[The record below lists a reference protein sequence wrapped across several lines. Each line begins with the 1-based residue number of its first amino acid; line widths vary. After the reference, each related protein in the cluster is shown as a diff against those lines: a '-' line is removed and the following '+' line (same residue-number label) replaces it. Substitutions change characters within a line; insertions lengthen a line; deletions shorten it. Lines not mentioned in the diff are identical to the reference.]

1 MLRIR
6 ISGRK
11 FRIPT
16 HWEDITLAQCAW
28 LHHKVNE
35 QSPALLDYYRSF
47 ASDVAPEPYA
57 NIDELTRFTS
67 EVIGY
72 FAGIPVDLMLQTW
85 NNDIMT
91 LSMAVLP
98 RFVVGVLGI
107 VDYPVTGISSFRYKG
122 RRYIMPKSGA
132 DISGE
137 LTPLSGVTAI
147 EFCLLS
153 DIVSAGNM
161 AMAPLAVAIMCR
173 RKGEQYSEEIA
184 QKRAALF
191 GSIPASVFW
200 ELWTLASGA
209 HQYLRN
215 AFPNCYGKAGEGES
229 AEKSEPAVWSDTL
242 VGLAADKPSELDN
255 LQRMNAYDFVHLLSE
270 NIKRRTEEWKMK
282 TVLASCG
289 VR

>member
-6 ISGRK
+6 IAGRK

-28 LHHKVNE
+28 LYHKVNE

-47 ASDVAPEPYA
+47 ASDMAPEPYA
-57 NIDELTRFTS
+57 DIDDLTRFTS

-72 FAGIPVDLMLQTW
+72 FADIPVDLMLQIR

-91 LSMAVLP
+91 LAMAVLP
-98 RFVVGVLGI
+98 RVVVGVLGI
-107 VDYPVTGISSFRYKG
+107 VDYPVKGIASFRYRG
-122 RRYIMPKSGA
+122 RRYNLPKSGA
-132 DISGE
+132 DIAGE

-153 DIVSAGNM
+153 DIVCAGNM
-161 AMAPLAVAIMCR
+161 AMAPLAVAIVCR
-173 RKGEQYSEEIA
+173 RKRERYSEEVA

-191 GSIPASVFW
+191 GSLPASVFW
-200 ELWTLASGA
+200 ELWALASGA
-209 HQYLRN
+209 HQYLRS
-215 AFPNCYGKAGEGES
+215 AFPNCYGKAGEGDS
-229 AEKSEPAVWSDTL
+229 ADKSEPAVWCDTL
-242 VGLAADKPSELDN
+242 VGMAADKPSELDS

-270 NIKRRTEEWKMK
+270 SIKRKTEEWKMK
-282 TVLASCG
+282 AALASCG

>member
-1 MLRIR
+1 MLTIR
-6 ISGRK
+6 VGGRK
-11 FRIPT
+11 FRLPT
-16 HWEDITLAQCAW
+16 HWEDITLTQCAW
-28 LHHKVNE
+28 LYHKVNE
-35 QSPALLDYYRSF
+35 QTPSLLDYYRSF
-47 ASDVAPEPYA
+47 ASDTAPEPYRD
-57 NIDELTRFTS
+57 IDELTRFTS
-67 EVIGY
+67 EVVGY
-72 FAGIPVDLMLQTW
+72 LAGIPVELMLQTR
-85 NNDIMT
+85 NVDIMT
-91 LSMAVLP
+91 LAMAVLP

-107 VDYPVTGISSFRYKG
+107 VDYPVKGIGSFRYKG
-122 RRYIMPKSGA
+122 RRYILPKSGS

-161 AMAPLAVAIMCR
+161 AMAPLAVAVMCR

-191 GSIPASVFW
+191 GSLPASVFW
-200 ELWTLASGA
+200 ELWALASGA

-215 AFPNCYGKAGEGES
+215 AFPNCYGTGGGDSSEKAEL
-229 AEKSEPAVWSDTL
+229 AVWCDTL
-242 VGLAADKPSELDN
+242 VAMATDKPSELEN

-282 TVLASCG
+282 AALASCG

>member
-1 MLRIR
+1 MLRVKIA
-6 ISGRK
+6 GRK

-28 LHHKVNE
+28 LYHKANE

-47 ASDVAPEPYA
+47 ASNVVPEPHA

-72 FAGIPVDLMLQTW
+72 IADVPEELMLQTRRE
-85 NNDIMT
+85 DIMT
-91 LSMAVLP
+91 LAMALLP
-98 RFVVGVLGI
+98 RFVIGVLGI
-107 VDYPVTGISSFRYKG
+107 VDYPIRGVTSFRHKG
-122 RRYIMPKSGA
+122 HRYYLPKSGT

-137 LTPLSGVTAI
+137 LTPMSGVTAI

-153 DIVSAGNM
+153 DIVCADNITL
-161 AMAPLAVAIMCR
+161 APLAVAIACR
-173 RKGEQYSEEIA
+173 RKGERYDEELA
-184 QKRAALF
+184 QKRAASFVSL
-191 GSIPASVFW
+191 PASIYW
-200 ELWTLASGA
+200 ELWALASGT
-209 HQYLRN
+209 HQYLKST
-215 AFPNCYGKAGEGES
+215 FPKCYGTGEGDS
-229 AEKSEPAVWSDTL
+229 AEKTEPAVWCDTL
-242 VGLAADKPSELDN
+242 VAMSTDKPSELEH

-282 TVLASCG
+282 AALASCG

>member
-1 MLRIR
+1 MLTVRIG
-6 ISGRK
+6 GRK
-11 FRIPT
+11 FRLPT

-28 LHHKVNE
+28 LYHKVNE
-35 QSPALLDYYRSF
+35 QTPALLDYYRSF
-47 ASDVAPEPYA
+47 ASTTAPEPYRD
-57 NIDELTRFTS
+57 IDELTRFTS
-67 EVIGY
+67 EVVGY
-72 FAGIPVDLMLQTW
+72 LAGVPAELMLQTR
-85 NNDIMT
+85 NEDIMT
-91 LSMAVLP
+91 LAMAVLP
-98 RFVVGVLGI
+98 RFVVGVLGN
-107 VDYPVTGISSFRYKG
+107 VDYPVKGIGSFRYKG
-122 RRYIMPKSGA
+122 RRYILPKSGS

-161 AMAPLAVAIMCR
+161 AMAPLAVAVMCR
-173 RKGEQYSEEIA
+173 RKGEQYSEEMT

-191 GSIPASVFW
+191 GSLPASVFW
-200 ELWTLASGA
+200 ELWVLASGA

-215 AFPNCYGKAGEGES
+215 AFPNCYGTGGGDSSEKA
-229 AEKSEPAVWSDTL
+229 EPAVWCDTL
-242 VGLAADKPSELDN
+242 VAMATDKPSELEH

-282 TVLASCG
+282 AALASCG